1 MAGIPVFGRR
11 PGGWLNGYCH
21 PIRFNDL
28 VANNKLPKAM
38 LDKLPPAEGYAKAVF
53 PTLDEQNS
61 SKEAI
66 TKQWDTLVGA
76 SVK

>member
-1 MAGIPVFGRR
+1 
-11 PGGWLNGYCH
+11 
-21 PIRFNDL
+21 
-28 VANNKLPKAM
+28 
-38 LDKLPPAEGYAKAVF
+38 
-53 PTLDEQNS
+53 LDEQNA